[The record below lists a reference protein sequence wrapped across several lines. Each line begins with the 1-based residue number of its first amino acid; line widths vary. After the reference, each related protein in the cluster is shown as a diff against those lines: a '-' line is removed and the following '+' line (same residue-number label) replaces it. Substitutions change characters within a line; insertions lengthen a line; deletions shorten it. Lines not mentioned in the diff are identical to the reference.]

1 MKFNKVDLY
10 YIGLNANNAIC
21 NDNFFNGS
29 ITLYPTRESG
39 NIYYSSEFIK
49 DTKSEIFK
57 IKYREFIYKNAKKIQ
72 TNNKFAKFICF
83 NDTIKKMCSDMLDI
97 NIISDI
103 DGKIIDFLNNKF
115 DIRKSLTN
123 LVPILDYY
131 FFNNNCTGYN
141 EIVKRIKSKTFVLQG
156 KTGAGG
162 NNTYLIK
169 KQTDYDNIKLE
180 GEYSVSKYIKHIPL
194 NITLIVSKKDIL
206 LMPISAQLISLIE
219 NKFKYVGGDFSYI
232 NNLDD
237 EIINKI
243 NEYSKRI
250 GKYVQKLGYRGIL
263 GIDFILT
270 QNNDIYFMEINP
282 RFQSSSFLLSLEL
295 AKYYNTSIA
304 ELHYLS
310 LLDKK
315 LPKIDLRKINKS
327 FLNVNTIQD
336 FNNLKEDYIINNGYF
351 KHNVT
356 SFYRKIFNYS
366 IVNNS
371 DFENLK

>member
-21 NDNFFNGS
+21 NDNFFKGS

-39 NIYYSSEFIK
+39 NIYYASELIK
-49 DTKSEIFK
+49 DTKSDVFK
-57 IKYREFIYKNAKKIQ
+57 KNYREFIYKNAKKIQ

-83 NDTIKKMCSDMLDI
+83 NDTIKKMCSDMIDI
-97 NIISDI
+97 NIISGI
-103 DGKIIDFLNNKF
+103 DGKIVDFLNNKF
-115 DIRKSLTN
+115 AIRKSLSN

-131 FFNNNCTGYN
+131 FFDNTCTGYG

-169 KQTDYDNIKLE
+169 NQIDYDNIKLE

-206 LMPISAQLISLIE
+206 LMPVSAQLISLME
-219 NKFKYVGGDFSYI
+219 NKFKYVGGDFAYI

-237 EIINKI
+237 EIINTI

-250 GKYVQKLGYRGIL
+250 ANYVQKLGYRGIL
-263 GIDFILT
+263 GIDFVLT
-270 QNNDIYFMEINP
+270 ENNDIYFMEINP

-327 FLNVNTIQD
+327 FLNVNMIQD
-336 FNNLKEDYIINNGYF
+336 FKNLKEDYIINNGYF
-351 KHNVT
+351 EQNVT
-356 SFYRKIFNYS
+356 SFYRKIFNNS

-371 DFENLK
+371 YFENLK